1 MHLPRLRLRKPAVIL
16 AAILA
21 LAAVLLTA
29 GILVLTGAAPM
40 SAPGLHVRFLSADPT
55 AGVEVRL
62 DEVNNAY
69 LLGVTPFSTTLPGPG
84 EYTYFALAEGYHPG
98 RGKITVTGS
107 ISSTAQIP
115 PLRREGGEIRVFTT
129 APARVSVNGVDAGE
143 APAGTTSLGF
153 YAPGWYTVTAEAE
166 VGAKAA
172 KVFVGKRTDGT
183 ATFRWG
189 SRVVV
194 VISPTEVP
202 SLTLTVNGR
211 PYKGP
216 VSYSYEN
223 TAAWK
228 AVPVEAQAPGY
239 FPWSGKAPLHSGEIT
254 TVTVELRADPR
265 PGEVLA
271 AYRRYWEVWAE
282 AARTLDGSRLPEVM
296 TGTLLLNWQAGLEAV
311 RTLGSGG
318 TIIEPAVHTP
328 TIALLSDITATVRVE
343 TDVVEKPASGGRGKT
358 THLDGVY
365 TFRKCADGVWR
376 AASWESLVPKEAALV
391 PTPKPGG
398 GSGGGSGG
406 GGGSVTRPA
415 PADRRLVAS
424 IILAA
429 INCARQEKGWP
440 PVVWDQELADA
451 LQPIVE
457 EEGAYYKDH
466 PFNLEYHRATYE
478 PRENAILYPMG
489 AIVVDGG
496 GIPLSLVPSAQ
507 RAGAF
512 AYDWENY
519 ADRPCETGSAGVMA
533 YAEWT
538 KPVTR
543 VAVVISTPYWD
554 GVWWKAWYLVA
565 GRP

>member
-1 MHLPRLRLRKPAVIL
+1 MHLPRLRLSKPTAIII
-16 AAILA
+16 AAAA

-55 AGVEVRL
+55 SGVEVRL

-69 LLGVTPFSTTLPGPG
+69 LLGVTPFSATLPGPG
-84 EYTYFALAEGYHPG
+84 EYTYLALAEGYHPG

-143 APAGTTSLGF
+143 VPAGTTSLGF

-166 VGAKAA
+166 VGTKAER
-172 KVFVGKRTDGT
+172 VFVGKRTDGKVN
-183 ATFRWG
+183 FRWG

-211 PYKGP
+211 PYRGP

-228 AVPVEAQAPGY
+228 AVPVKASAPGY

-271 AYRRYWEVWAE
+271 AYRRYWEVWTE

-296 TGTLLLNWQAGLEAV
+296 TGTLFLNWQAGLEAV

-318 TIIEPAVHTP
+318 TIVEPAVHTP

-365 TFRKCADGVWR
+365 TFRRCADGVWR

-398 GSGGGSGG
+398 GSGGSGG

-440 PVVWDQELADA
+440 QVVWDQELADA

-466 PFNLEYHRATYE
+466 PFSLAHWKANFK
-478 PRENAILYPMG
+478 PREDAVLYSMNAVPLLGSNI
-489 AIVVDGG
+489 A
-496 GIPLSLVPSAQ
+496 LSLVPSRA
-507 RAGAF
+507 RAGGF
-512 AYDWENY
+512 AGDWENY
-519 ADRPCETGSAGVMA
+519 ADRPCEAGAAGVPA
-533 YAEWT
+533 YDEWT
-538 KPVTR
+538 RPITR
-543 VAVVISTPYWD
+543 VGIAISTPYWT
-554 GVWWKAWYLVA
+554 GVWWEAQIIVA